1 MQLYRF
7 DNIQEFWHN
16 AQEYL
21 LQHQAEHNLL
31 LGILHTLLHYP
42 ERYLAAPYLAFVK
55 GKSNILAI
63 AIRTPPR
70 KLILSKAENLN
81 ALALFAQ
88 DLQDNQELT
97 GVSGLTA
104 EVETFLQAWQ
114 TLTGKSYQQTRAMR
128 IHQLTQVEEVAKARG
143 CLRPATDADRSL
155 LLDWFTAFVSEVGAD
170 SQDIEQSV
178 NTGLKRQ
185 SIYLWEDS
193 IPVSLVGGSQ
203 SLPVAAR
210 IGPVYTPPA
219 ARRQGYATACVAVLS
234 QKLLN
239 QGCQSCFLFTDVAN
253 PTSNH
258 IYRMIGYRPICN
270 WHKYSFS
277 E

>member
-7 DNIQEFWHN
+7 DNIEEFWHN

-21 LQHQAEHNLL
+21 LQYQAEHNLL

-55 GKSNILAI
+55 EKSNILAI

-88 DLQDNQELT
+88 NLQDNQELT

-128 IHQLTQVEEVAKARG
+128 IHQLSQVEPFATARG
-143 CLRPATDADRSL
+143 YLRPATDADRSL
-155 LLDWFTAFVSEVGAD
+155 LLDWFTAFVSEVGEE

-203 SLPVAAR
+203 SLPDAAR
-210 IGPVYTPPA
+210 IGPVYTPSGY
-219 ARRQGYATACVAVLS
+219 RRQGYATTCVAALS

-239 QGCQSCFLFTDVAN
+239 QGCHSCFLFTDLAN

-270 WHKYSFS
+270 WSEYSFL